1 MNKRILSVLAFAVA
15 VSAIAT
21 FALYRLISA
30 SLVASA
36 KPTTVAMTVAARNL
50 DVGALIK
57 ETDLRT
63 VETAGKVPTG
73 AIFDPAHA
81 VGRGVVASIYEG
93 EPILEARLAP
103 IGAGA
108 GLAAT
113 IPPGM
118 RAVAVRV
125 NEVVGVAGFVS
136 PGQHVDV
143 LISGNPPGG
152 ASANLG
158 ALTRTLLQNIPVL
171 SAGQNIQ
178 KDPEGKPVTVQVVNL
193 LVSPEQAEILSLA
206 SNETRIQLVLR
217 NPLDT
222 ATVKT
227 PGTAIAHLF
236 SGQTGNLPMGASGNP
251 AARPASPPPA
261 QRRPVAAT
269 LPPPPPQPPPPTVE
283 PQKVIV
289 PITVEVYTGSRRADT
304 RFAPP
309 PKEEKP

>member
-30 SLVASA
+30 TLVASA
-36 KPTTVAMTVAARNL
+36 KPTTVTMTVAARNL
-50 DVGALIK
+50 DVGVLIRDV
-57 ETDLRT
+57 DLRT
-63 VETAGKVPTG
+63 VETASQ
-73 AIFDPAHA
+73 APAGSIQDASRA
-81 VGRGVVASIYEG
+81 VGRGVVATIYEG

-103 IGAGA
+103 VGAGA

-193 LVSPEQAEILSLA
+193 LVSPEQAEVLSLA

-236 SGQTGNLPMGASGNP
+236 SGQAGNISVNTAANP
-251 AARPASPPPA
+251 AVRPAPVA
-261 QRRPVAAT
+261 LRRPVAVTA
-269 LPPPPPQPPPPTVE
+269 PPPPPPPAVE
-283 PQKVIV
+283 PQKVVV

>member
-1 MNKRILSVLAFAVA
+1 MNRRILSVLAFAVA

-21 FALYRLISA
+21 FALYQLITS
-30 SLVASA
+30 SLVANA
-36 KPTTVAMTVAARNL
+36 KPATVNVMVAARTL

-57 ETDLRT
+57 ETDVRT
-63 VETAGKVPTG
+63 IETAGKVPAG
-73 AIFDPAHA
+73 SLQDPRHAI
-81 VGRGVVASIYEG
+81 GRGVVAAIYEG

-103 IGAGA
+103 VGAGA

-113 IPPGM
+113 IPSGM

-143 LISGNPPGG
+143 LIAGNPPGG
-152 ASANLG
+152 SSANLG
-158 ALTRTLLQNIPVL
+158 ALTKTLLQNISVL

-193 LVSPEQAEILSLA
+193 LVTPEQAEVLSLA

-217 NPLDT
+217 NPMDT
-222 ATVKT
+222 ALVKT

-236 SGQTGNLPMGASGNP
+236 SGNAG
-251 AARPASPPPA
+251 SPPLAASVNKTALPLA
-261 QRRPVAAT
+261 PRRAAAVPPPVA
-269 LPPPPPQPPPPTVE
+269 PPPPPAVE

-304 RFAPP
+304 RFTPP